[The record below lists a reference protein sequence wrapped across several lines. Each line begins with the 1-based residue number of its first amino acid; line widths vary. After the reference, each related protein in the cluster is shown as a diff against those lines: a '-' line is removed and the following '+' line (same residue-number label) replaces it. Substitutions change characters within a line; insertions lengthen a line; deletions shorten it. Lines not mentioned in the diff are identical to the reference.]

1 MIRLHYNSVTRV
13 LWVRLM
19 PEEIHA
25 CHQLWVRNENYNWMV
40 SGQLT
45 LEELKKLR
53 TKVGMRKS
61 VAELASTKG
70 PPLLTQALTKPF
82 GRSNPPTTNRARSRI
97 FSSPP
102 EPSDCPPS

>member
-1 MIRLHYNSVTRV
+1 MNPFATTNTPRTGPPDGFLGMIRLHYNSVTRV

-61 VAELASTKG
+61 VTELASTKG
-70 PPLLTQALTKPF
+70 
-82 GRSNPPTTNRARSRI
+82 TT
-97 FSSPP
+97 
-102 EPSDCPPS
+102 C